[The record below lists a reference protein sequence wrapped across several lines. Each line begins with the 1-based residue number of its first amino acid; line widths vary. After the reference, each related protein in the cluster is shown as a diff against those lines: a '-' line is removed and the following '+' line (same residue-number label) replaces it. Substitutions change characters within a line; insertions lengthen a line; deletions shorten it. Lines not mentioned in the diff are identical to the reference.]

1 VQSEQGSHSGVG
13 GGRRSN
19 DDYYNNNNNNNNNS
33 EQGTYGKYCCFM
45 GEIETNMN
53 VWCTANDN
61 SPPHRIASSQ
71 SRRTERSDYPP
82 SLPRSD
88 FPSFENHA
96 GASMRAPPASSRGE
110 RNLKEGEVEEHVRMD
125 GQTNAPGEMP
135 RGVGSEDGGLESEMG
150 SRRDEGGSGGE
161 GGMETDVHPW
171 YPRTTK
177 FRGEKTRRR

>member
-1 VQSEQGSHSGVG
+1 MITITTTITASKVLTVS
-13 GGRRSN
+13 
-19 DDYYNNNNNNNNNS
+19 
-33 EQGTYGKYCCFM
+33 TAAFM

-53 VWCTANDN
+53 VWCTANDK
-61 SPPHRIASSQ
+61 SPPHRIASPQ

-96 GASMRAPPASSRGE
+96 GASTRAPPASSRGD
-110 RNLKEGEVEEHVRMD
+110 RYLREGEVEEHVRMG

-135 RGVGSEDGGLESEMG
+135 REVSDEDGGLESEME
-150 SRRDEGGSGGE
+150 SAYEGGRGGSSRD
-161 GGMETDVHPW
+161 GGMETEGHPW

-177 FRGEKTRRR
+177 FRGEKTRPR